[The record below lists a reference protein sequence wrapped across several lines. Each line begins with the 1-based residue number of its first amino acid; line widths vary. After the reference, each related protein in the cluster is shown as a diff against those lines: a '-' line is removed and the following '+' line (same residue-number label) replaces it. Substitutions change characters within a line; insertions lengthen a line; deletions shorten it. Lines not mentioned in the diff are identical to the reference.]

1 MWLFK
6 LAFLAIGGWILAK
19 MFLSGKFHK
28 SIGKRK
34 NHKISSSKEK
44 KNKSFI
50 KKFFWVIFYAF
61 FAMSISGVACAGY
74 FFTKYAKDLPDPEKV
89 NSRVVAESTKIF
101 DRTGEVLLY
110 EIFGEE
116 KRTIIPMEEI
126 PDSVKYAT
134 IVLEDDIFYSHHGFD
149 VGGLLKAVCHETSS
163 RIGLGDL
170 GGLCPQRGGSTITQQ
185 FIKNSI
191 LTSER
196 SYERKLKEIV
206 LAVEIEQKF
215 SKDEILRMYLNEIP
229 YGSNAYGIEAAA
241 QTFFGVS
248 ARELTLAQSALL
260 AGLPNASTYYS
271 PHGSNTDKLLNRW
284 EKTLNLMA
292 DFGYITKEQ
301 AEETMAED
309 ILGQIKPIKADIK
322 APHFAL
328 FVREKLIEEFG
339 EEKLKEKGLKVIT
352 TLDWDLQQIG
362 ERVVKE
368 GVEQNGERYGFTN
381 SALVATNPRNGQIL
395 TMVGSKDYFDESID
409 GNVNVTTRLRQPGSS
424 VKPYVYAQA
433 FSKGFDPETILFDVK
448 TKFSES
454 ENEDEEY
461 QPQNYDGKFR
471 GPVSMKK
478 ALATSLNVP
487 AVKTLYL
494 AGLKP
499 TIKLMNSMGLSSLT
513 DPTRYG
519 LSLVLG
525 GGEVKLTEHVGA
537 FGVFANEGVK
547 HEQTSILRIE
557 DADGN
562 VIREF
567 EEDEGLQVLDKEVAA
582 KMCAILSD
590 NNLRASAFG
599 VQNPLYI
606 EGKSVIAKT
615 GTTNEYRDG
624 WLVGSSRSL
633 AAGVWSGNND
643 NTAMK
648 VGAAGA
654 NISGPTWH
662 AFMEEALKNSQDEE
676 FQKLEDIEIDET
688 VKDEKDEEDEENK
701 ETEEEIQ
708 TGMLYGKIEF
718 VEKLKVCKYDDGKYC
733 LENSSCPEKKVDKKK
748 YFTGHTILYYVDKD
762 DPQGDAP
769 KDPEDDPQYKNW
781 EKAVLKW
788 GEEEADG
795 KGRDLPPEKECKD
808 SYFD

>member
-1 MWLFK
+1 MWLVK
-6 LAFLAIGGWILAK
+6 LAFLAIGTWILAK
-19 MFLSGKFHK
+19 MFLSGKDFK
-28 SIGKRK
+28 DMRK
-34 NHKISSSKEK
+34 KKNRKVSSTKEK
-44 KNKSFI
+44 KPKSFL
-50 KKFFWVIFYAF
+50 KKLFWAMFYAF
-61 FAMSISGVACAGY
+61 FLISTVSAAFLGY
-74 FFTKYAKDLPDPEKV
+74 FFVKYAKDLPDPEKV

-101 DRTGEVLLY
+101 DRTGEILLY

-126 PDSVKYAT
+126 PDSVKFAT

-149 VGGLLKAVCHETSS
+149 IGGLLKAVCHETSS
-163 RIGLGDL
+163 RAGMGSL

-196 SYERKLKEIV
+196 SYTRKLKELI
-206 LAVEIEQKF
+206 LAVEMEQKF

-241 QTFFGVS
+241 QTFFGVH
-248 ARELTLAQSALL
+248 ARELTLAQAALL

-271 PHGSNTDKLLNRW
+271 PHGSNTDRLLSRW
-284 EKTLNLMA
+284 KKTLSLMA
-292 DFGYITKEQ
+292 EFGYITKEQ
-301 AEETMAED
+301 AEETTAED

-339 EEKLKEKGLKVIT
+339 EEKLKEKGLKILT
-352 TLDWDLQQIG
+352 TLDWDLQQLG

-368 GVEQNGERYGFTN
+368 GVEQNGGKYGFNN
-381 SALVATNPRNGQIL
+381 SALVATNPKNGQIL
-395 TMVGSKDYFDESID
+395 AMVGSKDYFDESID

-433 FSKGFDPETILFDVK
+433 FSKGFDPETIIFDVE

-454 ENEDEEY
+454 ENKDEEY
-461 QPQNYDGKFR
+461 KPQNYDGKFR

-478 ALATSLNVP
+478 ALATSLNIP

-499 TIKLMNSMGLSSLT
+499 TIKLMNAMGLNTLT
-513 DPTRYG
+513 DPARYG

-537 FGVFANEGVK
+537 FGVFANEGIK
-547 HEQTSILRIE
+547 HEQSVILRIE

-562 VIREF
+562 VMREF
-567 EEDEGLQVLDKEVAA
+567 EEKEGLQVLDKDIAA

-599 VQNPLYI
+599 TKNPLHI

-624 WLVGSSRSL
+624 WLVGASRSL

-648 VGAAGA
+648 PGAAGA
-654 NISGPTWH
+654 NISGPTWN
-662 AFMEEALKNSQDEE
+662 AFMEEALRNSQDQG
-676 FQKLEDIEIDET
+676 FLQLKDIEEE
-688 VKDEKDEEDEENK
+688 KDDDEEDENEQK
-701 ETEEEIQ
+701 GGI
-708 TGMLYGKIEF
+708 LYGKIEF
-718 VEKLKVCKYDDGKYC
+718 VEKIKVCKHDGDYC
-733 LENSSCPEKKVDKKK
+733 LENSSCPDKKVDKKK
-748 YFTGHTILYYVDKD
+748 YFTGHNILYYIDKD
-762 DPQGDAP
+762 DPQGKSP
-769 KDPEDDPQYKNW
+769 KKPKKDPQYSNW

-788 GEEEADG
+788 AEKHADG
-795 KGRDLPPEKECKD
+795 KGRNLPPEKECKD

>member
-1 MWLFK
+1 MLLVK
-6 LAFLAIGGWILAK
+6 LAFLAIGVWILAK
-19 MFLSGKFHK
+19 LLLSNKNFRNMGKK
-28 SIGKRK
+28 KNRK
-34 NHKISSSKEK
+34 METDEKKAEK
-44 KNKSFI
+44 KNLLKKILWASFY
-50 KKFFWVIFYAF
+50 FGGVVFLLVVA
-61 FAMSISGVACAGY
+61 AISYSFV
-74 FFTKYAKDLPDPEKV
+74 KYAKDLPNPEKV

-101 DRTGEVLLY
+101 DRTGDVLLY
-110 EIFGEE
+110 EVFGEE

-134 IVLEDDIFYSHHGFD
+134 ISLEDNIFYSHNGFD
-149 VGGLLKAVCHETSS
+149 TGGLIKAVCHEVSS

-196 SYERKLKEIV
+196 SYERKLKELI
-206 LAVEIEQKF
+206 LAVEMEQKF

-241 QTFFGVS
+241 QTFFGVH

-260 AGLPNASTYYS
+260 AGLPNASTFYS
-271 PHGSNTDKLLNRW
+271 PHGSNTDRLLVRW
-284 EKTLNLMA
+284 KKALNLMT
-292 DFGYITKEQ
+292 DLGYITREQ
-301 AEETMAED
+301 ADAAMTED

-328 FVREKLIEEFG
+328 YVREKLIEEFG
-339 EEKLKEKGLKVIT
+339 EEKLKEKGLKIYT
-352 TLDWDLQQIG
+352 TLDWDLQQLG

-368 GVEQNGERYGFTN
+368 GVEKNGERYGFTN
-381 SALVATNPRNGQIL
+381 SALVATNPKNGQVL
-395 TMVGSKDYFDESID
+395 AMVGSKDYFDESID

-433 FSKGFDPETILFDVK
+433 FAEGFQPDTMLYDVE

-461 QPQNYDGKFR
+461 KPQNYDGKFR
-471 GPVSMKK
+471 GPVTMKQ

-494 AGLKP
+494 AGMKP
-499 TIKLMNSMGLSSLT
+499 TIKLMNSMGITTLT
-513 DPTRYG
+513 DPSRYG

-525 GGEVKLTEHVGA
+525 GGEVKLIEHVGA

-547 HEQTSILRIE
+547 QEQSVILKVE

-562 VIREF
+562 ILREF
-567 EEDEGLQVLDKEVAA
+567 KESEGKQVLDKKVAA
-582 KMCAILSD
+582 QICSILSD

-599 VQNPLYI
+599 VQNPLNI

-624 WLVGSSRSL
+624 WLVGASRSL

-662 AFMEEALKNSQDEE
+662 AFMEEALKNYQDEE
-676 FQKLEDIEIDET
+676 FPKIEDIEAESDGDSEEGQ
-688 VKDEKDEEDEENK
+688 DDEEKVSYEK
-701 ETEEEIQ
+701 K
-708 TGMLYGKIEF
+708 TGMLYGKVDF
-718 VEKLKVCKYDDGKYC
+718 VQQVKVCKYDDGKYC
-733 LENSSCPEKKVDKKK
+733 LENSSCPEKKVEKKK
-748 YFTGHTILYYVDKD
+748 YFTGHTILYYIDKD
-762 DPQGDAP
+762 DPTGDAP
-769 KDPEDDPQYKNW
+769 KDPNKDPQYKNW
-781 EKAVLKW
+781 EKAVTKW
-788 GEEEADG
+788 GEEHADD